1 MCAKKLTI
9 VSDTAIFYA
18 ENHYFAFG
26 PVVREI
32 EFIEHLFDQI
42 TWIGYDRQDRIGD
55 LSMQKIQSPKIKVI
69 LFKSVGG
76 KGVFSFL
83 RILIHYPYMFFVIF
97 KQIQKSDIIHT
108 RAPSHPAL
116 IAILLSFFVFL
127 SDKTKETR
135 FQLKVKS
142 GIEFLYGR
150 QIFRFGVILSFAL

>member
-116 IAILLSFFVFL
+116 IAILLSFFL
-127 SDKTKETR
+127 NKNK
-135 FQLKVKS
+135 
-142 GIEFLYGR
+142 
-150 QIFRFGVILSFAL
+150 